1 MEATRAGFAVLT
13 FLGNRVFFLD
23 KTLLLAVVPMPG
35 VAVMSR
41 NTLVGMVVMVVI
53 GRIADMPVVR
63 SVNGNR
69 NPIVMVVRN
78 KRMRQQRADCQQH
91 N

>member
-23 KTLLLAVVPMPG
+23 KTHLLAVVSMSG

-41 NTLVGMVVMVVI
+41 NTLVGVVMVVI
-53 GRIADMPVVR
+53 GRIADMPVVG
-63 SVNGNR
+63 SVDGNR

>member
-1 MEATRAGFAVLT
+1 METTGTGITVLT
-13 FLGNRVFFLD
+13 FLGNREFFLD
-23 KTLLLAVVPMPG
+23 KTLLLTVVSMSG

-41 NTLVGMVVMVVI
+41 NALVGIVV
-53 GRIADMPVVR
+53 GRIADMPVMG
-63 SVNGNR
+63 SVDGNR

>member
-1 MEATRAGFAVLT
+1 MLT
-13 FLGNRVFFLD
+13 FLGNRVCFLD
-23 KTLLLAVVPMPG
+23 KTLLLAVVSVPG

-41 NTLVGMVVMVVI
+41 NALIGMVVMVVI
-53 GRIADMPVVR
+53 GCIADMPVVG
-63 SVNGNR
+63 SVDGNR

-78 KRMRQQRADCQQH
+78 KRMCQQRADCQQH